1 MEGCFMFQWRGFIFK
16 WRGGC
21 PMGGHQFWW
30 WGFSKKII
38 RWGVGG
44 PPQAPPPHH
53 YGKTWLSDLTFSL
66 FRSLFSFCTDVL
78 HLWWLLKVKKR
89 IKKALYKQSN
99 SFYYFLIFC
108 FKGLNFKTQFK
119 IEFWPLL
126 NGVQL
131 GLE

>member
-16 WRGGC
+16 WRGGV
-21 PMGGHQFWW
+21 PHGGASVLVVGVFEKNHKMGG
-30 WGFSKKII
+30 GC
-38 RWGVGG
+38 
-44 PPQAPPPHH
+44 PPHAPPPHH